1 MTFFNPLIII
11 TVLFALFGVFFFIA
25 TVGGLRKR
33 RLPAA
38 MVTFMAMLLMFALS
52 ALSGTIHIALQGY
65 SALTKE
71 EIAAI
76 VQVDPLGEHKFRAR
90 FSMPD
95 CCDKQFFLSGDQ
107 LYVDA
112 HILKWKP
119 VANLFGLHTSYELDR
134 VTGRY
139 ALLKDEASKPHTVY
153 SLSKDRMLNM
163 FEFRQR
169 FAALSLLLDAEYGSA
184 TYINASGTEELKVM
198 VSTTGLLIRKSDK
211 KPGQ

>member
-1 MTFFNPLIII
+1 MTFLNPLTVF
-11 TVLFALFGVFFFIA
+11 TVLFALLGVFFFIA
-25 TVGGLRKR
+25 TVGSLRKKR
-33 RLPAA
+33 IAA
-38 MVTFMAMLLMFALS
+38 AVVTFMTLLLMLSLS
-52 ALSGTIHIALQGY
+52 ALCCTMSIALQGY
-65 SALTKE
+65 RAFTKE

-76 VQVDPLGEHKFRAR
+76 VQIDHLGEQKFRAR

-134 VTGRY
+134 VAGRY

-163 FEFRQR
+163 FEFRRR

-184 TYINASGTEELKVM
+184 TYINAKSTEELKVM

-211 KPGQ
+211 KPGL